1 VRLPLMPLNAVLFPW
16 MPMPLAIFEER
27 YLRMVRE
34 CREADQLFGI
44 ALIRRGPEVGGIA
57 EPYRIGTT
65 ARLVRTMP
73 SEPGL
78 QALVIGQERFRI
90 ESIEAD
96 GDLLRAE
103 VTLLEFEQHD
113 RLVSAELC
121 QELGQMLSAHI
132 GTVLKLMGMPA
143 LDLAVPEDPERLS
156 YMIAAHLTAS
166 LEQRQELLE
175 VATAAERLLHERELL
190 REESEQ
196 YRELLAAFEVAE
208 KTQPGTVSKNGLF
221 SRN

>member
-1 VRLPLMPLNAVLFPW
+1 MPLNAVLFPW
-16 MPMPLAIFEER
+16 MPMPLAVFEER

-34 CREADQLFGI
+34 CQEAGQLFGI

-65 ARLVRTMP
+65 ARLVRTTP

-78 QALVIGQERFRI
+78 QALVIGQERFRVDSV
-90 ESIEAD
+90 EVED
-96 GDLLRAE
+96 DMLRAE
-103 VTLLEFEQHD
+103 VTLLEFEQRDHM
-113 RLVSAELC
+113 VSSELC

-132 GTVLKLMGMPA
+132 ETVLKLMGMPA
-143 LDLAVPEDPERLS
+143 LDLAVPDDPERLS

-166 LEQRQELLE
+166 LEQRQQLLE
-175 VATAAERLLHERELL
+175 VETAAERLLYERELL